1 MIAAEARAPKW
12 ERPPQARLFLLNGEA
27 PNECEKEMHTLS
39 PHSAAFDAGDSQGA
53 RLLTPSTPSSRKRGP
68 CALARPPALSV
79 KEHECSTRTA
89 FRPEGCCGRSGKLVL
104 KGDSKRLAELPFS
117 DCTAYQ
123 LPEQKR
129 SGRPALPLKRDT
141 ATGPALLR
149 RLLSDPRQGLLR
161 DGRRRPNLGWKGGNG
176 EVGGCL
182 FSATEEQ

>member
-1 MIAAEARAPKW
+1 MGAPAPGEAVSP
-12 ERPPQARLFLLNGEA
+12 ERRGAKRVRKSDAHTQPTPPQPL
-27 PNECEKEMHTLS
+27 TLATRRAHVCS
-39 PHSAAFDAGDSQGA
+39 LPRPQAES
-53 RLLTPSTPSSRKRGP
+53 KKGP

-89 FRPEGCCGRSGKLVL
+89 FRPEGCCGRSGKLVWR
-104 KGDSKRLAELPFS
+104 GDSKRLAELPFS
-117 DCTAYQ
+117 DFTAYQ